1 MTPRKDGSPDSDT
14 GFYEVVPL
22 VGHVWQRVCE
32 GQTTKRIASE
42 LGVGYVCV
50 RRLIGIFNHL
60 GKPPSQARLAVCV
73 LNHPYVTE
81 EQVADLF
88 GRNVR
93 WVQNVK
99 LNRERL
105 RAEEPFP
112 LSLEYLDEGLEPTD
126 PTPYEIE
133 QVTALIR
140 QSWKGGVQG
149 SYRDDID
156 VPWRRFPSEASV

>member
-1 MTPRKDGSPDSDT
+1 MTPRKDGSDGLET

-32 GQTTKRIASE
+32 GQTTKRISRE

-60 GKPPSQARLAVCV
+60 GMPPSQARLAVCV
-73 LNHPYVTE
+73 LNHPDITE

-105 RAEEPFP
+105 REDEPFP
-112 LSLEYLDEGLEPTD
+112 MNLEFLDEGLEPTD

-133 QVTALIR
+133 QVTTMIR
-140 QSWKGGVQG
+140 HSWVDGIPG
-149 SYRDDID
+149 SYRQDID
-156 VPWRRFPSEASV
+156 VPWRRVPREAKA

>member
-1 MTPRKDGSPDSDT
+1 MTPPQDGSESS
-14 GFYEVVPL
+14 GVGYYEVVPL
-22 VGHVWQRVCE
+22 VGLVWERVCA
-32 GQTTKRIASE
+32 GQTTKRISRE

-50 RRLIGIFNHL
+50 RRLIGIFNRL

-81 EQVADLF
+81 EEVADLF

-126 PTPYEIE
+126 PTPFEIE
-133 QVTALIR
+133 QVTTMIR
-140 QSWKGGVQG
+140 HSWVDGIPG
-149 SYRDDID
+149 SYREGID
-156 VPWRRFPSEASV
+156 VPWRRVPSEAKA